1 MKELQNLFKIA
12 TSEMH
17 LVSNNAIFDQ
27 IGGVSMGPPLAP
39 ILSNIFMGYH
49 KRDWIEKALVV
60 KPAFCMTI
68 LTIDMLTIFL
78 WSLNLN

>member
-1 MKELQNLFKIA
+1 
-12 TSEMH
+12 MH
-17 LVSNNAIFDQ
+17 FFPNNAIFDQ
-27 IGGVSMGPPLAP
+27 IDGVSMGPPLAP

-68 LTIDMLTIFL
+68 LIIDMLTIFL
-78 WSLNLN
+78 

>member
-1 MKELQNLFKIA
+1 MF
-12 TSEMH
+12 S
-17 LVSNNAIFDQ
+17 SNAIFDQ
-27 IGGVSMGPPLAP
+27 IDGVSMGPPLAA

-68 LTIDMLTIFL
+68 LAIDMLTIFL
-78 WSLNLN
+78 